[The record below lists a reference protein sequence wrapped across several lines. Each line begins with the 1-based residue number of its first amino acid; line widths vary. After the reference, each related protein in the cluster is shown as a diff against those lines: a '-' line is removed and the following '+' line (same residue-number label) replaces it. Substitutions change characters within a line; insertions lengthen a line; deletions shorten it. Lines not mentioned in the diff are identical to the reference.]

1 MPLVLTETKPA
12 TFPTGWKTVTVI
24 KSKTGEYNGSK
35 FYDLWFEG
43 LPDNLNCRVWEARNS
58 EGEEFSVSNMIRYS
72 NPDILEEIDCS
83 NGKAVVKV
91 VDSPTALI
99 GKTFQAYFHK
109 NQDGYTRISQK
120 VVPASPFKNV
130 INNITEDT
138 IENLKASTEKWENSK
153 NPVSNGATES
163 TEIPF

>member
-1 MPLVLTETKPA
+1 MPLVLTETQPSSY
-12 TFPTGWKTVTVI
+12 PTGWKHVTVL

-43 LPDNLNCRVWEARNS
+43 LPDNLNCRVWEARNKD
-58 EGEEFSVSNMIRYS
+58 GEEFSVSNMIRYS
-72 NPDILEEIDCS
+72 NPEILEEMDGS

-91 VDSPTALI
+91 DDTPTALV
-99 GKTFQAYFHK
+99 GKSFQVYFHK
-109 NQDGYTRISQK
+109 NTEGYTRISQK
-120 VVPASPFKNV
+120 VVPAKPFTNA

-138 IENLKASTEKWENSK
+138 IEGLKSSTEKWENSK
-153 NPVSNGATES
+153 VPTNGTTES